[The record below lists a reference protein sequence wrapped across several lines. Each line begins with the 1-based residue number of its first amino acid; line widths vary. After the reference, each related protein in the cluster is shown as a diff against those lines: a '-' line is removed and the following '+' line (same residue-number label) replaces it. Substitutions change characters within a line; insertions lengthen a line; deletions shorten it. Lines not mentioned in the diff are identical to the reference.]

1 MTGNRDRLEEYLT
14 NSHRVEYKD
23 KAVRINV
30 EDSDWSNLQLVR
42 LVAIRKRFKK
52 VDFSNS
58 TFDSCYLP
66 SCSFDS
72 CNFTGVKFAST
83 NLHGATFTGCI
94 FDYATFERTIIDDA
108 ILTDNCP
115 SYENQK
121 MRFARSLRTNYQQL
135 GDAAAANHAIR
146 VELDATEIHLHK
158 AWYSNDRYYRAKY
171 PGPFNRIL
179 RFLLWVKFKLL
190 DYVWGN
196 GENILALLRT
206 VFFLI
211 GAIVILDT
219 STDPSSITAASLVE
233 AIWRAPQIFFGV
245 SPPAHISPTWL
256 TLITVARLIA
266 LGFFMSILIK
276 RFNRR

>member
-1 MTGNRDRLEEYLT
+1 MTENRVHLDDYLT
-14 NSHRVEYKD
+14 DSHRVEYKD
-23 KAVRINV
+23 KAVRIDV
-30 EDSDWSNLQLVR
+30 ADSNWSNLQLVR

-58 TFDSCYLP
+58 TFDACYLP

-72 CNFTGVKFAST
+72 CNFTGVKFSST
-83 NLHGATFTGCI
+83 NLHGAKFTGCN
-94 FDYATFERTIIDDA
+94 FDYATFARTIIDDV

-115 SYENQK
+115 TYENQK
-121 MRFARSLRTNYQQL
+121 MRFARSLRTNYQQI

-158 AWYSNDRYYRAKY
+158 AWSSNDRYYRTKY
-171 PGPFNRIL
+171 PGFLNRVV
-179 RFLLWVKFKLL
+179 RFLPWIKFKLL

-196 GENILALLRT
+196 GQSILALLRT
-206 VFFLI
+206 VFVLI
-211 GAIVILDT
+211 GAIAILDVAT
-219 STDPSSITAASLVE
+219 GPSSLTAANLVQ
-233 AIWRAPQIFFGV
+233 AIWRAPQVFLGV
-245 SPPAHISPTWL
+245 SPPGYITPAWL
-256 TLITVARLIA
+256 TSITVVRLIA